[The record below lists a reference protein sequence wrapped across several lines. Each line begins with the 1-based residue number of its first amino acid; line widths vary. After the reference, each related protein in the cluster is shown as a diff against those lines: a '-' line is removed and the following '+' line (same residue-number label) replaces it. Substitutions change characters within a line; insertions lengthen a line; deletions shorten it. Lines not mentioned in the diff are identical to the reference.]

1 MVSCSP
7 NFFLN
12 EMEAQSVDG
21 PLFFRG
27 VHMDITGQ
35 PLAPAV
41 ISLNQET
48 YICFREFFPLLV
60 EYMFYHLYYFPEA
73 AVTNSQTL
81 RNLKQQK
88 CILSSFWR
96 PEVWNQYQWVEIKVW
111 VGLAGSG
118 GFGENLFLV
127 SSDFWWQLA
136 FLDFYYSSLCLWGTL
151 SSPLLCVWP
160 LAVFSSQD
168 ICDCIRSPTL
178 IIQDSLPTS
187 KSLTESH
194 L

>member
-1 MVSCSP
+1 
-7 NFFLN
+7 
-12 EMEAQSVDG
+12 
-21 PLFFRG
+21 
-27 VHMDITGQ
+27 
-35 PLAPAV
+35 
-41 ISLNQET
+41 
-48 YICFREFFPLLV
+48 
-60 EYMFYHLYYFPEA
+60 MFYRLYYFPEA

-96 PEVWNQYQWVEIKVW
+96 PEVWNRYQWVEIKVC

-118 GFGENLFLV
+118 GFGENVFLV

-151 SSPLLCVWP
+151 SSPFLCVWP
-160 LAVFSSQD
+160 LAVFSSRD

-187 KSLTESH
+187 KSLTEVTSIKNPFPYNISKSQRSESDIFGWLFFNPRHH
-194 L
+194 LITAFLMAVGEQGRWVTVVSSLASLSS